1 MRGGSRCAAGTVC
14 VSKLNVLVWQ
24 IHGSYL
30 NTLVQGFAGAPHRFY
45 LPTKPGKPEGYGG
58 RGPTYAW
65 SPETVEVPAEEV
77 RDLDLDLIIYQTE
90 KNFFEDAREI
100 LTAEQRMLPAIYL
113 EHNTP
118 QGRVNEMVHPVNE
131 PGVLLVH
138 VTHFNDLFWDCRET
152 PTRVIDHAVMPSTPN
167 GGYTGELEKGV
178 SLVNDMPRR
187 KRVVGADVFAQ
198 AIEEV
203 PLDLFGFNSREVGGF
218 GDLPQAKVHEMM
230 KAYRFYFNPIRYT
243 SLPLSVLEAME
254 IGLPVVALAT
264 TELVTVIKDGENG
277 FISTNVGTLVR
288 RMRTLLADPEEARR
302 IGEAGRHT
310 VRERFGVERF
320 AADWEAAFE
329 EAVELREVI
338 PCASR

>member
-1 MRGGSRCAAGTVC
+1 MR
-14 VSKLNVLVWQ
+14 KLNVLIWQ

-30 NTLVQGFAGAPHRFY
+30 NTLVQAPHRFY

-58 RGPTYAW
+58 RGPTYLW
-65 SPETVEVPAEEV
+65 SPETIDVPAKEV
-77 RDLDLDLIIYQTE
+77 RGLDMDLIIYQTP
-90 KNFFEDAREI
+90 KNFFEDAWAT
-100 LTAEQRMLPAIYL
+100 LTPEQRALPAIYL

-118 QGRVNEMVHPVNE
+118 QGRINEMVHPVND

-152 PTRVIDHAVMPSTPN
+152 PTRVIDHAVMPATPE

-178 SLVNDMPRR
+178 SLVNDLPRR
-187 KRVVGADVFAQ
+187 KRVVGGDIFAR
-198 AIEEV
+198 AREEV
-203 PLDLFGFNSREVGGF
+203 PLDLFGFNSKEVGGF
-218 GDLPQAKVHEMM
+218 GDLPQAEVHERM

-277 FISTNVGTLVR
+277 FIDTNVENLIR
-288 RMRTLLADPEEARR
+288 RMRGLLSDPEEARR
-302 IGEAGRHT
+302 IGEAGRRT
-310 VRERFGVERF
+310 VQEQFNLKRFVVN
-320 AADWEAAFE
+320 WEGAFE
-329 EAVELREVI
+329 EAMKLREVT
-338 PCASR
+338 PCTSR

>member
-1 MRGGSRCAAGTVC
+1 MR
-14 VSKLNVLVWQ
+14 KLNVLVWQ

-30 NTLVQGFAGAPHRFY
+30 NTLVQAPHRFY

-58 RGPTYAW
+58 RGPTYPW
-65 SPETVEVPAEEV
+65 SPDTVEVPAEEV
-77 RDLDLDLIIYQTE
+77 RNVALDLVIYQTE

-100 LTAEQRMLPAIYL
+100 LSPEQRALPAIYL

-118 QGRVNEMVHPVNE
+118 QGRINEMVHPVND
-131 PGVLLVH
+131 PRVLLVH

-152 PTRVIDHAVMPSTPN
+152 PTRVIDHAVMPSS

-187 KRVVGADVFAQ
+187 KRVVGGDIFAR
-198 AIEEV
+198 AREEV
-203 PLDLFGFNSREVGGF
+203 PLDLFGFNSKEVGGF
-218 GDLPQAKVHEMM
+218 GDLPQAEVHERM

-254 IGLPVVALAT
+254 LGLPVVALAT
-264 TELVTVIKDGENG
+264 TELVSVIKDGKNG
-277 FISTNVGTLVR
+277 FIDTNVENLVH
-288 RMRTLLADPEEARR
+288 RMRRLLADPEEARR
-302 IGEAGRHT
+302 IGEAGRRT
-310 VRERFGVERF
+310 ARERFGLERF
-320 AADWEAAFE
+320 VADWEAAFE
-329 EAVELREVI
+329 EALKFREVV